1 MYTVRS
7 FTLREL
13 VDAGFELALTPQD
26 EVAHIIRQQDNQ
38 LFRLV
43 RMVTKTSSRYNPFVI
58 FIDCSGISDAADA
71 IKHLVYEGVSLHG
84 KKFVL
89 CERSASMTR
98 VGVVSMI
105 DEGIAGEID
114 RRITM
119 GLDIKETVLSKYY
132 AYRGLMFSSCHCL
145 EGWKPKIIVVPD
157 LILTI
162 KDQHIKYIYDA
173 ESKFIDKDGNERDW
187 KQKDVAEKVTD
198 VDINAFDGCGIIHPA
213 LVREVE
219 ELVGSKTRMSS
230 MIVRAPYIKG
240 LLNEIDYVKYFE
252 QHGVEFIQDI
262 WGKWHSA
269 KDIMVIM
276 TESMYKGRGYFKRD
290 GTSADWDRYWDAFD
304 KYGHCIGIAKWNF
317 TAEEEPMF
325 TRANYQIL
333 QDLSMDYDIFR
344 ELATD
349 SIEWADKIIEG
360 DDLYSL
366 CYLGLT
372 ADRCTPVSPYA
383 KAVLKNPVMLKEQSV
398 RAYMISMIKKHLD
411 EMKCGKLWLK
421 ACFKFF
427 VPDQILM
434 LQHIGGLEL
443 VGSLGADEFYT
454 SDIDGAYHGEYLIE
468 RNPHICKSEHVLLNA
483 VTTDEI
489 LEYCKH
495 LANVCMVNCRSLTAQ
510 RLNGADFDKSNCRAS

>member
-1 MYTVRS
+1 
-7 FTLREL
+7 
-13 VDAGFELALTPQD
+13 
-26 EVAHIIRQQDNQ
+26 
-38 LFRLV
+38 
-43 RMVTKTSSRYNPFVI
+43 MVTKTSSRYNPFVI

-157 LILTI
+157 LTLTI

-173 ESKFIDKDGNERDW
+173 ETKFIDKEGNERDW
-187 KQKDVAEKVTD
+187 KQKDVAEKVSD
-198 VDINAFDGCGIIHPA
+198 IDINAFDGCGIIHPA

-219 ELVGSKTRMSS
+219 AMVGSKTRMSS

-240 LLNEIDYVKYFE
+240 LLNEIDYTKYFE
-252 QHGVEFIQDI
+252 ERGVEFIQDI
-262 WGKWHSA
+262 WGKWHST
-269 KDIMVIM
+269 KNIMVIM
-276 TESMYKGRGYFKRD
+276 TESMYKGKSYFKQD

-304 KYGHCIGIAKWNF
+304 RHGHCIGIAKWNF

-333 QDLSMDYDIFR
+333 QDLSMDYDTFR
-344 ELATD
+344 QLATD
-349 SIEWADKIIEG
+349 SVAWADNIIEG
-360 DDLYSL
+360 DELHSL

-372 ADRCTPVSPYA
+372 ADKCTPVSPYA

-398 RAYMISMIKKHLD
+398 RAYMISMIKKYLD

-427 VPDQILM
+427 VPDQILL

-443 VGSLGADEFYT
+443 IGSLKADEFYT
-454 SDIDGAYHGEYLIE
+454 KDIDGAYHGEYLIE

-489 LEYCKH
+489 LEYCTH
-495 LANVCMVNCRSLTAQ
+495 LENVCMVNCRSLTAQ
-510 RLNGADFDKSNCRAS
+510 RLNGADFDKR